1 MVTRTAVWLLL
12 VFVPAAALNGSVVA
26 YTNAGGQFTW
36 DTGEYY
42 DSLGEFPGN
51 FLDITQPASQL
62 GARKNGAF
70 GKWWVA
76 NIALHDPAP
85 SYMRGEPGA
94 EVAQITDPKLF
105 DWNGGTNNFIAYSL
119 REYGPGERIRSDAR
133 WRENAI
139 YFIHLPN
146 SMSLSE
152 GTPCISD
159 LAYVG
164 VRTRIAGQWHY
175 GWILIADHDVPLAW
189 AYETEPN
196 TPIDIP
202 IPAPSAG
209 LIFLAAAG
217 VLAPR
222 RSRDSLLSIDRT
234 ANAL

>member
-1 MVTRTAVWLLL
+1 MSGTRMVTRTAVWLLL

-85 SYMRGEPGA
+85 RYMRGEPGA

-139 YFIHLPN
+139 TSSISPTACR
-146 SMSLSE
+146 SRRARPASATSRTSASAPGSPGS
-152 GTPCISD
+152 GTTGGSSSPTTTFRSR
-159 LAYVG
+159 G
-164 VRTRIAGQWHY
+164 PTK
-175 GWILIADHDVPLAW
+175 
-189 AYETEPN
+189 
-196 TPIDIP
+196 
-202 IPAPSAG
+202 PS
-209 LIFLAAAG
+209 
-217 VLAPR
+217 PTR
-222 RSRDSLLSIDRT
+222 RSTFRSPRHRRG
-234 ANAL
+234 